1 MARSRSRGRSRSR
14 SNSRKRDSSS
24 DEKDKRT
31 LYCKGLPWEA
41 TQREVEDLEV
51 FSAPV

>member
-41 TQREVEDLEV
+41 TQREVQDLEV